1 MYYRKSAGDWERLL
15 LAWLVGWLWLITC
28 QAAETHLQDVQFTTL
43 AGDQLQVR
51 FLFDEPVEAPRV
63 FHTDN
68 PARLVLDFS
77 GVKNALGKKTIAV
90 NTGVLTELN
99 LVEGDNRARVVAN
112 LVSLVPY
119 ELAQEG
125 NEVRLTLKN
134 VGAVA
139 TAAQFAPSAGLPAQG
154 IEKIDFHR
162 GPQGEGRVLV
172 YLKDPNALVNLR
184 QEGGK
189 VVAEFLDTELPKH
202 LAKQLDVLD
211 FATPVK
217 TIEASSDGR
226 KTRLVMTPA
235 VADYDYS
242 SYQTDKLLT
251 IEFRPLTKAEKEEI
265 EKKKFPYTGERLS
278 LNFQDI
284 PVRSVLQILADFTG
298 LNIIAADSVQGNVTL
313 RLNNVPWDQALDL
326 VLKAKGLGQRREGEV
341 IWVAPLDEIIALEKK
356 ELEHVSFREE
366 KEPLKTEI
374 IQLRYAKAADIL
386 KVLQG
391 MQKAPQSQD
400 MEGLKKDVL
409 KNIRRGIGNGRVSVD
424 GLNALTD
431 TLRTVQYATTFEEP
445 TLTGEA
451 VAGGSILSPRG
462 EANIDE
468 RTNIL
473 IVKDTP
479 YHLEAIRKLVQTLD
493 RPIRQV
499 LIESRVVIA
508 NDDFSRDLGVRLNA
522 ARNTGSPGKTQTLL
536 GGILGNNNGIVD
548 LPAAIGP
555 GAGGGLGI
563 AVFKLNQFL
572 MQLELS
578 ALQDENRGDV
588 ISMPKVVTQDQTTAR
603 IEQGEEIPYQ
613 VVGTAG
619 GGLAVP
625 QTQFKKAVLKLE
637 VTPHITPDDN
647 VIMDI
652 LVAKD
657 SRGKETAQG
666 QPAIDTR
673 EIETTVQVANGETV
687 VLGGIYE
694 TTRNKTANKVPFFG
708 DLPGFGFLFRRDR
721 AIDNKRELLIFI
733 TPRIL
738 KEAMAMR

>member
-1 MYYRKSAGDWERLL
+1 MGKLTLSNSTGKFLIWML
-15 LAWLVGWLWLITC
+15 GGLWLAVC
-28 QAAETHLQDVQFTTL
+28 QGGETYLQDVQFTTL

-51 FLFDEPVEAPRV
+51 LRLNGPAEPPKA

-68 PARLVLDFS
+68 PPRLVLDLS
-77 GVKNALGKKTIAV
+77 GVRSALEKKTFAV
-90 NTGVLTELN
+90 NTGVLTSLN
-99 LVEGDNRARVVAN
+99 VVEGEGRTRLVAN

-119 ELAQEG
+119 EIKAEG
-125 NEVRLTLKN
+125 NEIRLELKS
-134 VGAVA
+134 ALA
-139 TAAQFAPSAGLPAQG
+139 STARAPAGLPTQG
-154 IEKIDFHR
+154 IEKIDFRR

-172 YLKDPNALVNLR
+172 YLKDANAMVNLR

-189 VVAEFLDTELPKH
+189 VVAEFLDTELPQS

-226 KTRLVMTPA
+226 KTRLTITPA
-235 VADYDYS
+235 TADYDYS

-251 IEFRPLTKAEKEEI
+251 LEFRPLTRAEKEAI
-265 EKKKFPYTGERLS
+265 AKQKFPYTGERLS

-341 IWVAPLDEIIALEKK
+341 IWVAPLDEIITLEKK

-374 IQLRYAKAADIL
+374 IQLNYAKAADIL
-386 KVLQG
+386 KVLKGIQQQVQSQQQTSQG
-391 MQKAPQSQD
+391 APQF
-400 MEGLKKDVL
+400 
-409 KNIRRGIGNGRVSVD
+409 
-424 GLNALTD
+424 AP
-431 TLRTVQYATTFEEP
+431 QYATTFAEEKVAE
-445 TLTGEA
+445 EA
-451 VAGGSILSPRG
+451 VAGGSILSARG
-462 EANIDE
+462 EVNADE

-479 YHLEAIRKLVQTLD
+479 SHLEAIRKLVKTLD

-522 ARNTGSPGKTQTLL
+522 ARNTGRPGQTQTLL

-588 ISMPKVVTQDQTTAR
+588 ISMPKVVTQDQTKAR
-603 IEQGEEIPYQ
+603 IAQGEEIPYQ

-625 QTQFKKAVLKLE
+625 QTQFKQALLKLE

-657 SRGKETAQG
+657 SRGKETQSG
-666 QPAIDTR
+666 QPAIDKR
-673 EIETTVQVANGETV
+673 EIQTTVQVADGETV

-694 TTRNKTANKVPFFG
+694 TTRTKAANKVPFFG

-721 AIDNKRELLIFI
+721 NVDNKRELLIFI

-738 KEAMAMR
+738 KETMAMRENP

>member
-1 MYYRKSAGDWERLL
+1 MFDGIWKGRWSWLL
-15 LAWLVGWLWLITC
+15 TGLSLAC
-28 QAAETHLQDVQFTTL
+28 AAMAAEVKLQDVQFATL
-43 AGDQLQVR
+43 AGDKLQVR
-51 FLFDEPVEAPRV
+51 FLLDGPAEAPKA

-68 PARLVLDFS
+68 PARLVLDFA
-77 GVKNALGKKTIAV
+77 GVSSALGKKTISV

-99 LVEGDNRARVVAN
+99 VVEGDSRTRVVAN
-112 LVSLVPY
+112 LVALVPY
-119 ELAQEG
+119 EISAEG
-125 NEVRLTLKN
+125 NEIRLTLKN
-134 VGAVA
+134 AGAVA
-139 TAAQFAPSAGLPAQG
+139 TTGTLAPLPGMPAQG
-154 IEKIDFHR
+154 IEKIDFRR

-202 LAKQLDVLD
+202 LVKQLDVLD
-211 FATPVK
+211 FATPVQ

-226 KTRLVMTPA
+226 KVRLVITPA
-235 VADYDYS
+235 TADYDYS
-242 SYQTDKLLT
+242 TYQTDKLLT
-251 IEFRPLTKAEKEEI
+251 IELRPLTRVEKEEI
-265 EKKKFPYTGERLS
+265 EKKKFPYVGERLS

-374 IQLRYAKAADIL
+374 IQLNYAKAADIL
-386 KVLQG
+386 KVLKGIQ
-391 MQKAPQSQD
+391 QQAQSQPSQS
-400 MEGLKKDVL
+400 
-409 KNIRRGIGNGRVSVD
+409 RQ
-424 GLNALTD
+424 ALSGPQFAP
-431 TLRTVQYATTFEEP
+431 QYATTFEEP
-445 TLTGEA
+445 TLAGET

-462 EANIDE
+462 EVNIDE

-479 YHLEAIRKLVQTLD
+479 FHLEAIRKLVQTLD
-493 RPIRQV
+493 RPVRQV

-522 ARNTGSPGKTQTLL
+522 ARNVNKRGDTAKTLI

-563 AVFKLNQFL
+563 AVFKLNEFL

-603 IEQGEEIPYQ
+603 IEQGEEIPFQ

-652 LVAKD
+652 LVTKD
-657 SRGKETAQG
+657 SRGRDTVNG
-666 QPAIDTR
+666 QPPIDKR
-673 EIETTVQVANGETV
+673 EIQTTVQVAHGETV

-733 TPRIL
+733 TPKIL
-738 KEAMAMR
+738 KEAVAMH

>member
-1 MYYRKSAGDWERLL
+1 MGKLTLSNSTGKFLIWML
-15 LAWLVGWLWLITC
+15 GGLWLAVC
-28 QAAETHLQDVQFTTL
+28 QGGETYLQDVQFTTL

-51 FLFDEPVEAPRV
+51 LLLDGPAEPPKA

-68 PARLVLDFS
+68 PPRLVLDLS
-77 GVKNALGKKTIAV
+77 GVRSALEKKTFAV
-90 NTGVLTELN
+90 NTGVLTSLN
-99 LVEGDNRARVVAN
+99 VVEGEGRTRLVAN

-119 ELAQEG
+119 EIKAEG
-125 NEVRLTLKN
+125 NEIRLELKS
-134 VGAVA
+134 ALA
-139 TAAQFAPSAGLPAQG
+139 STARAPAGLPTQG
-154 IEKIDFHR
+154 IEKIDFRR

-172 YLKDPNALVNLR
+172 YLKDANAMVNLR

-189 VVAEFLDTELPKH
+189 VVAEFLDTELPQS

-226 KTRLVMTPA
+226 KTRLTITPA
-235 VADYDYS
+235 TADYDYS

-251 IEFRPLTKAEKEEI
+251 LEFRPLTRAEKEAI
-265 EKKKFPYTGERLS
+265 AKQKFPYTGERLS

-341 IWVAPLDEIIALEKK
+341 IWVAPLDEIITLEKK

-374 IQLRYAKAADIL
+374 IQLNYAKAADIL
-386 KVLQG
+386 KVLKGIQQQVQSQQQTSQG
-391 MQKAPQSQD
+391 APQF
-400 MEGLKKDVL
+400 
-409 KNIRRGIGNGRVSVD
+409 
-424 GLNALTD
+424 AP
-431 TLRTVQYATTFEEP
+431 QYATTFAEEKVAE
-445 TLTGEA
+445 EA
-451 VAGGSILSPRG
+451 VAGGSILSARG
-462 EANIDE
+462 EVNADE

-479 YHLEAIRKLVQTLD
+479 SHLEAIRKLVKTLD

-522 ARNTGSPGKTQTLL
+522 ARNTGRPGQTQTLL

-588 ISMPKVVTQDQTTAR
+588 ISMPKVVTQDQTKAR
-603 IEQGEEIPYQ
+603 IAQGEEIPYQ

-625 QTQFKKAVLKLE
+625 QTQFKQALLKLE

-657 SRGKETAQG
+657 SRGKETQSG
-666 QPAIDTR
+666 QPAIDKR
-673 EIETTVQVANGETV
+673 EIQTTVQVADGETV

-694 TTRNKTANKVPFFG
+694 TTRTKAANKVPFFG

-721 AIDNKRELLIFI
+721 NVDNKRELLIFI

-738 KEAMAMR
+738 KETMAMRENP

>member
-1 MYYRKSAGDWERLL
+1 MSYCKRAGKGGRWFWGWLL
-15 LAWLVGWLWLITC
+15 GWLWLTAC
-28 QAAETHLQDVQFTTL
+28 QGETQLQDIQFTTL

-51 FLFDEPVEAPRV
+51 FLLDGPAESPRA

-68 PARLVLDFS
+68 PARLVLDLS
-77 GVKNALGKKTIAV
+77 GVRSALGKKTVPV
-90 NTGVLTELN
+90 NTGVLTDIHLA
-99 LVEGDNRARVVAN
+99 EGDNRTRVVAN

-119 ELAQEG
+119 ELTAEG
-125 NEVRLTLKN
+125 NEIRLTLKD

-139 TAAQFAPSAGLPAQG
+139 TAARFAPPVGLPAQG
-154 IEKIDFHR
+154 IEKIDFRR

-172 YLKDPNALVNLR
+172 HLRDPNALVNLR

-189 VVAEFLDTELPKH
+189 VVAEFLDTELPKS

-235 VADYDYS
+235 TAEYDYS

-265 EKKKFPYTGERLS
+265 EKKKFPYVGERLS

-374 IQLRYAKAADIL
+374 IQLNYAKATEIL
-386 KVLQG
+386 KVLKG
-391 MQKAPQSQD
+391 MQQQAQQQQAAPAPGAPQF
-400 MEGLKKDVL
+400 
-409 KNIRRGIGNGRVSVD
+409 
-424 GLNALTD
+424 AP
-431 TLRTVQYATTFEEP
+431 QYATTFEEP
-445 TLTGEA
+445 TVAGET

-462 EANIDE
+462 EVNIDE

-479 YHLEAIRKLVQTLD
+479 SHLEAIRKLVQTLD

-555 GAGGGLGI
+555 GAGGGMGI

-588 ISMPKVVTQDQTTAR
+588 ISMPKVVTQDQTKAR

-619 GGLAVP
+619 GALAVP

-652 LVAKD
+652 LVTKD
-657 SRGKETAQG
+657 SRGRETVNG
-666 QPAIDTR
+666 QPPIDKR

-738 KEAMAMR
+738 KEAVAMR

>member
-1 MYYRKSAGDWERLL
+1 MFYDEVARKRALGWI
-15 LAWLVGWLWLITC
+15 VGWLWLGCVAT
-28 QAAETHLQDVQFTTL
+28 AAEVQLHDVQFMTL
-43 AGDQLQVR
+43 PGDQLQVR
-51 FLFDEPVEAPRV
+51 FLLDGPAEVPKA

-68 PARLVLDFS
+68 PPRLVLDFA
-77 GVKNALGKKTIAV
+77 GVRSALERKTIPV
-90 NTGVLTELN
+90 NTGVLTEVN
-99 LVEGDNRARVVAN
+99 VVEGDGRTRLVAN

-119 ELAQEG
+119 EITAEG
-125 NEVRLTLKN
+125 DEVRLILKN
-134 VGAVA
+134 AGAIAAAA
-139 TAAQFAPSAGLPAQG
+139 TLAPAPGLPVQRV
-154 IEKIDFHR
+154 EKIDFRR
-162 GPQGEGRVLV
+162 GPAGEGRILV
-172 YLKDPNALVNLR
+172 FLKDPNALVNLR

-189 VVAEFLDTELPKH
+189 VVAEFLNTELPKS

-217 TIEASSDGR
+217 TIEAISDGR
-226 KTRLVMTPA
+226 KTRLLITPA
-235 VADYDYS
+235 TSDYDYL
-242 SYQTDKLLT
+242 SYQSERLLT
-251 IEFRPLTKAEKEEI
+251 IEFRPLTPAEKEEV
-265 EKKKFPYTGERLS
+265 KKKQFPYTGERLS

-374 IQLRYAKAADIL
+374 IQLNYAKAADIL
-386 KVLQG
+386 KVLKGIQQQARQQG
-391 MQKAPQSQD
+391 APQAGQVP
-400 MEGLKKDVL
+400 G
-409 KNIRRGIGNGRVSVD
+409 
-424 GLNALTD
+424 APQFAP
-431 TLRTVQYATTFEEP
+431 QYATTFEEP
-445 TLTGEA
+445 TLVGEA

-462 EANIDE
+462 EVNIDE

-479 YHLEAIRKLVQTLD
+479 YHLEAIRRLVQTLD
-493 RPIRQV
+493 RPVRQV

-536 GGILGNNNGIVD
+536 GGILPNNGIVD
-548 LPAAIGP
+548 LPAAIGS

-603 IEQGEEIPYQ
+603 IEQGEEIPFQ

-619 GGLAVP
+619 GALAVP

-652 LVAKD
+652 LVTRDA
-657 SRGKETAQG
+657 RGDQTPG
-666 QPAIDTR
+666 GLAIIKR
-673 EIETTVQVANGETV
+673 EIQTTVQVASGETV
-687 VLGGIYE
+687 VLGGIYDTE
-694 TTRNKTANKVPFFG
+694 RRKIANKLPFFA
-708 DLPGFGFLFRRDR
+708 DLPGFGFLFRRDQK
-721 AIDNKRELLIFI
+721 IDKKQELLIFI
-733 TPRIL
+733 TPRVL
-738 KEAMAMR
+738 KEAMAMQS

>member
-1 MYYRKSAGDWERLL
+1 MFYVANKRKDRQLKLQASWIFS
-15 LAWLVGWLWLITC
+15 WLWLAWVAT
-28 QAAETHLQDVQFTTL
+28 AAEVKLHDVQFMTL
-43 AGDQLQVR
+43 PGDQLQVR
-51 FLFDEPVEAPRV
+51 FLLDGPVEVPKA

-68 PARLVLDFS
+68 PARLVLDFA
-77 GVKNALGKKTIAV
+77 GVRSALKKKTISV
-90 NTGVLTELN
+90 NTGVLTSIN
-99 LVEGDNRARVVAN
+99 VVEGDGRTRLVAN

-119 ELAQEG
+119 EITADG
-125 NEVRLTLKN
+125 DAVRLTLKN
-134 VGAVA
+134 AGAMA
-139 TAAQFAPSAGLPAQG
+139 TTATPVPSPGLPVQR
-154 IEKIDFHR
+154 IEKIDFRR
-162 GPQGEGRVLV
+162 GAEGEGRILV
-172 YLKDPNALVNLR
+172 FLKDPNALVNLR

-189 VVAEFLDTELPKH
+189 VVAEFLNTELPKN

-217 TIEASSDGR
+217 TIEAISDGR
-226 KTRLVMTPA
+226 TTRLLITPA
-235 VADYDYS
+235 TLDYDYL
-242 SYQTDKLLT
+242 SYQSERLLT
-251 IEFRPLTKAEKEEI
+251 IEFRPLTPAEKEEI
-265 EKKKFPYTGERLS
+265 KKKQFPYTGERLS

-366 KEPLKTEI
+366 KEPLRTEI
-374 IQLRYAKAADIL
+374 IQLNYAKAADVL
-386 KVLQG
+386 KVLKGIQ
-391 MQKAPQSQD
+391 QQAAQPQVPQPSQ
-400 MEGLKKDVL
+400 
-409 KNIRRGIGNGRVSVD
+409 
-424 GLNALTD
+424 ALGGQ
-431 TLRTVQYATTFEEP
+431 LVPQYATTFEEP
-445 TLTGEA
+445 TVTGEA
-451 VAGGSILSPRG
+451 IAGGSILSPRG
-462 EANIDE
+462 EVNIDE

-493 RPIRQV
+493 RPVRQV

-536 GGILGNNNGIVD
+536 GGILGANNGIVD

-603 IEQGEEIPYQ
+603 IEQGEEIPFQ
-613 VVGTAG
+613 SVSQNLGT
-619 GGLAVP
+619 

-637 VTPHITPDDN
+637 VTPHIAPDDN

-652 LVAKD
+652 LVTKD
-657 SRGKETAQG
+657 SRGRETVNG
-666 QPAIDTR
+666 QPPIDKR
-673 EIETTVQVANGETV
+673 EIQTTVQVANGETV

-694 TTRNKTANKVPFFG
+694 TTRNKTVNKVPFFG

-733 TPRIL
+733 TPRVL

>member
-1 MYYRKSAGDWERLL
+1 MYYRKSAGDWGRLL

-51 FLFDEPVEAPRV
+51 FLFDGAVEAPRV

-119 ELAQEG
+119 ELASEG

-154 IEKIDFHR
+154 IEKIDFRR

-374 IQLRYAKAADIL
+374 IQLNYAKAAEIL

-391 MQKAPQSQD
+391 IQKQAQQQGPQAPQAPGAPQF
-400 MEGLKKDVL
+400 
-409 KNIRRGIGNGRVSVD
+409 
-424 GLNALTD
+424 AP
-431 TLRTVQYATTFEEP
+431 QYATTFEEP

-462 EANIDE
+462 EVNIDE

-652 LVAKD
+652 LVTKD

-666 QPAIDTR
+666 QPAIDKR

>member
-1 MYYRKSAGDWERLL
+1 MSNRKSRNARGKIFLIWS
-15 LAWLVGWLWLITC
+15 WLWLAVG
-28 QAAETHLQDVQFTTL
+28 QAGETYLQDVQFTTL

-51 FLFDEPVEAPRV
+51 LLLDGPAETPKA

-68 PARLVLDFS
+68 PPRLVLDLS
-77 GVKNALGKKTIAV
+77 GVRSALEKKTFAV
-90 NTGVLTELN
+90 NAGVLTSLNIVEGEGRTRLVVN
-99 LVEGDNRARVVAN
+99 LVA
-112 LVSLVPY
+112 LVPY
-119 ELAQEG
+119 EIKAEG
-125 NEVRLTLKN
+125 NEIRLDLKS
-134 VGAVA
+134 A
-139 TAAQFAPSAGLPAQG
+139 TPSTARAPAGLPAQG
-154 IEKIDFHR
+154 IEKIDFRR

-172 YLKDPNALVNLR
+172 YLKDANALVNLR

-189 VVAEFLDTELPKH
+189 VVAEFLDTKLPPS

-226 KTRLVMTPA
+226 KTRLIITPA
-235 VADYDYS
+235 TADYDYS

-251 IEFRPLTKAEKEEI
+251 LEFRPLTRAEKEAI
-265 EKKKFPYTGERLS
+265 EKQKFPYTGERLS

-374 IQLRYAKAADIL
+374 IQLNYAKAADIL
-386 KVLQG
+386 KVLKGIQ
-391 MQKAPQSQD
+391 QQAQQQQAPQAGAPQF
-400 MEGLKKDVL
+400 
-409 KNIRRGIGNGRVSVD
+409 
-424 GLNALTD
+424 AP
-431 TLRTVQYATTFEEP
+431 QYATTFEAPSIAE
-445 TLTGEA
+445 EA
-451 VAGGSILSPRG
+451 VAGGSILSTRG
-462 EANIDE
+462 EVNADE

-479 YHLEAIRKLVQTLD
+479 SHLEAIRKLVKTLD

-522 ARNTGSPGKTQTLL
+522 ARNTGRPGQTQTLL
-536 GGILGNNNGIVD
+536 GGILGDNNGIVD

-588 ISMPKVVTQDQTTAR
+588 ISMPKVVTQDQTKAS
-603 IEQGEEIPYQ
+603 ISQGEEIPYQ

-625 QTQFKKAVLKLE
+625 QTQFKQALLKLE

-652 LVAKD
+652 LVTKD
-657 SRGKETAQG
+657 SRGKETPNG
-666 QPAIDTR
+666 QPAIDKR
-673 EIETTVQVANGETV
+673 EIQTTVQVTDGETV

-694 TTRNKTANKVPFFG
+694 TTRTKAANKVPFFG

-721 AIDNKRELLIFI
+721 NIDNKRELLIFI

-738 KEAMAMR
+738 KEAMAMRENP

>member
-1 MYYRKSAGDWERLL
+1 M
-15 LAWLVGWLWLITC
+15 WLVSC
-28 QAAETHLQDVQFTTL
+28 QVAAVELQDIQFATL
-43 AGDQLQVR
+43 AGDNVQLR
-51 FLFDEPVEAPRV
+51 FVLDGPAETPKV

-68 PARLVLDFS
+68 PARLVLDFA
-77 GVKNALGKKTIAV
+77 GVKSALGKKTVPV
-90 NTGVLTELN
+90 NTGVLTEVN
-99 LVEGDNRARVVAN
+99 VVEGDGRTRLVAN

-119 ELAQEG
+119 ELSAEG
-125 NEVRLTLKN
+125 NEVRLLLKN
-134 VGAVA
+134 AGAVA
-139 TAAQFAPSAGLPAQG
+139 TTAQFAPPSGLPTQR
-154 IEKIDFHR
+154 IEKIDFRR

-189 VVAEFLDTELPKH
+189 VVAEFLDTELPKQ

-217 TIEASSDGR
+217 TIEAFSDGR

-235 VADYDYS
+235 TADFDYS

-251 IEFRPLTKAEKEEI
+251 IEFRPLTRAEKEEL
-265 EKKKFPYTGERLS
+265 EKKKFPYVGERLS

-374 IQLRYAKAADIL
+374 IQLNYAKAADIL
-386 KVLQG
+386 KVLKG
-391 MQKAPQSQD
+391 MQQQAQQPQAPQAS
-400 MEGLKKDVL
+400 
-409 KNIRRGIGNGRVSVD
+409 
-424 GLNALTD
+424 NAPQFAP
-431 TLRTVQYATTFEEP
+431 QYATTFEEP
-445 TLTGEA
+445 RIGEEA

-462 EANIDE
+462 EVNADE

-479 YHLEAIRKLVQTLD
+479 YHLEAIRKLVSTLD
-493 RPIRQV
+493 RPVRQV

-625 QTQFKKAVLKLE
+625 QTQFKRAMLKLE

-652 LVAKD
+652 LVTKD
-657 SRGKETAQG
+657 SRGTQTVNG
-666 QPAIDTR
+666 QPPIDKR
-673 EIETTVQVANGETV
+673 EIETTVQVASGETV

-721 AIDNKRELLIFI
+721 NIDNKRELLIFI

-738 KEAMAMR
+738 KEAMAMQ

>member
-1 MYYRKSAGDWERLL
+1 MGKLTLSNSTGKFLIWML
-15 LAWLVGWLWLITC
+15 GGLWLAVC
-28 QAAETHLQDVQFTTL
+28 QGGETYLQDVQFTTL

-51 FLFDEPVEAPRV
+51 LLLDGPAEPPKA

-68 PARLVLDFS
+68 PPRLVLDLS
-77 GVKNALGKKTIAV
+77 GVRSALEKKTLAV
-90 NTGVLTELN
+90 NTGVLTSLN
-99 LVEGDNRARVVAN
+99 VVEGEGRTRLVAN

-119 ELAQEG
+119 EIKAEG
-125 NEVRLTLKN
+125 NEIRLELKS
-134 VGAVA
+134 ALA
-139 TAAQFAPSAGLPAQG
+139 STARAPAGLPTQG
-154 IEKIDFHR
+154 IEKIDFRR

-172 YLKDPNALVNLR
+172 YLKDANAMVNLR

-189 VVAEFLDTELPKH
+189 VVAEFLDTELPQS

-226 KTRLVMTPA
+226 KTRLTITPA
-235 VADYDYS
+235 TADYDYS

-251 IEFRPLTKAEKEEI
+251 LEFRPLTRAEKEAI
-265 EKKKFPYTGERLS
+265 AKQKFPYTGERLS

-374 IQLRYAKAADIL
+374 IQLNYAKAADIL
-386 KVLQG
+386 KVLKGIQQQVQSQQQTSQG
-391 MQKAPQSQD
+391 APQF
-400 MEGLKKDVL
+400 
-409 KNIRRGIGNGRVSVD
+409 
-424 GLNALTD
+424 AP
-431 TLRTVQYATTFEEP
+431 QYATTFAEEKVAE
-445 TLTGEA
+445 EA
-451 VAGGSILSPRG
+451 VAGGSILSARG
-462 EANIDE
+462 EVNADE

-479 YHLEAIRKLVQTLD
+479 SHLEAIRKLVKTLD

-522 ARNTGSPGKTQTLL
+522 ARNTGRPGQTQTLL

-588 ISMPKVVTQDQTTAR
+588 ISMPKVVTQDQTKAR
-603 IEQGEEIPYQ
+603 IAQGEEIPYQ

-625 QTQFKKAVLKLE
+625 QTQFKQALLKLE

-657 SRGKETAQG
+657 SRGKETQSG
-666 QPAIDTR
+666 QPAIDKR
-673 EIETTVQVANGETV
+673 EIQTTVQVADGETV

-694 TTRNKTANKVPFFG
+694 TTRTKAANKVPFFG

-721 AIDNKRELLIFI
+721 NVDNKRELLIFI

-738 KEAMAMR
+738 KETMAMRENP

>member
-1 MYYRKSAGDWERLL
+1 MYYRKSAGDWGRLL

-43 AGDQLQVR
+43 ASDQLQVR
-51 FLFDEPVEAPRV
+51 FLFDGAVEAPRV

-77 GVKNALGKKTIAV
+77 GVKNALGKKTVAV

-119 ELAQEG
+119 ELASEG

-154 IEKIDFHR
+154 IEKIDFRR

-374 IQLRYAKAADIL
+374 IQLNYAKAAEIL

-391 MQKAPQSQD
+391 IQKQAQQQGPQAPQAPGAPQF
-400 MEGLKKDVL
+400 
-409 KNIRRGIGNGRVSVD
+409 
-424 GLNALTD
+424 AP
-431 TLRTVQYATTFEEP
+431 QYATTFEEP
-445 TLTGEA
+445 TLSGEA

-462 EANIDE
+462 EVNIDE

-652 LVAKD
+652 LVTKD

-666 QPAIDTR
+666 QPAIDKR

>member
-1 MYYRKSAGDWERLL
+1 MYYRKSAGNWGRLL

-28 QAAETHLQDVQFTTL
+28 QAAEIHLQDIQFTTL

-51 FLFDEPVEAPRV
+51 FLFDGPAEAPRA

-90 NTGVLTELN
+90 NAGVLTELN
-99 LVEGDNRARVVAN
+99 LVEGDNRMRVVAN

-125 NEVRLTLKN
+125 NEVRLTLKS

-139 TAAQFAPSAGLPAQG
+139 TAGQFAPSAGLPAQG
-154 IEKIDFHR
+154 IEKIDFRR

-202 LAKQLDVLD
+202 LAKHLDVLD

-217 TIEASSDGR
+217 TIEASSNGR
-226 KTRLVMTPA
+226 KTRLVITPIT
-235 VADYDYS
+235 ADYDYS
-242 SYQTDKLLT
+242 SYQTDGLLT

-374 IQLRYAKAADIL
+374 IQLNYAKAAEIL

-391 MQKAPQSQD
+391 MQKQAQQQGPQAPQASGAPQF
-400 MEGLKKDVL
+400 
-409 KNIRRGIGNGRVSVD
+409 
-424 GLNALTD
+424 AP
-431 TLRTVQYATTFEEP
+431 QYATTFEEP
-445 TLTGEA
+445 TLVGEA

-462 EANIDE
+462 EVNIDE

-499 LIESRVVIA
+499 VIESRVVIA

-548 LPAAIGP
+548 LPAIGP
-555 GAGGGLGI
+555 GAGGLGI

-578 ALQDENRGDV
+578 ALQEENRGDV
-588 ISMPKVVTQDQTTAR
+588 ISMPKVVTQDHTTAR
-603 IEQGEEIPYQ
+603 IEQGEDIPFQ

-619 GGLAVP
+619 GGLGVT

-647 VIMDI
+647 VIMKI
-652 LVAKD
+652 LVTKD
-657 SRGKETAQG
+657 ARGEKTPDG
-666 QPAIDTR
+666 QLAIDTR
-673 EIETTVQVANGETV
+673 QIETTVQVANGETV

-694 TTRNKTANKVPFFG
+694 TTRNKTANKLPFFG
-708 DLPGFGFLFRRDR
+708 DLPGFGFLFRRDHT
-721 AIDNKRELLIFI
+721 IDNKRELLIFI

>member
-1 MYYRKSAGDWERLL
+1 MFCNYVARKRKNGWIRLQA
-15 LAWLVGWLWLITC
+15 AWIVGWLTC
-28 QAAETHLQDVQFTTL
+28 VATAAEVQLRDVQFVTL
-43 AGDQLQVR
+43 PGDQLQVR
-51 FLFDEPVEAPRV
+51 FLLDGPAEVPKA

-68 PARLVLDFS
+68 PARLVLDFA
-77 GVKNALGKKTIAV
+77 GVRSALEKKTIPV
-90 NTGVLTELN
+90 NTGVLTEVN
-99 LVEGDNRARVVAN
+99 VVEGDGRTRLVAN

-119 ELAQEG
+119 EITAEG
-125 NEVRLTLKN
+125 DEVRLILKN
-134 VGAVA
+134 AGAIA
-139 TAAQFAPSAGLPAQG
+139 TTATLAPAPGLPVQR
-154 IEKIDFHR
+154 IEKIDFRR
-162 GPQGEGRVLV
+162 GPAGEGRILV
-172 YLKDPNALVNLR
+172 FLKDPNALVNLR

-189 VVAEFLDTELPKH
+189 VVAEFLNTELSKS

-217 TIEASSDGR
+217 TIEATFDGR
-226 KTRLVMTPA
+226 KTRLLITPA
-235 VADYDYS
+235 TSDYDYLA
-242 SYQTDKLLT
+242 YQSERLLT
-251 IEFRPLTKAEKEEI
+251 IEFRPLTPAEKEEI
-265 EKKKFPYTGERLS
+265 KKKQFPYTGERLS

-374 IQLRYAKAADIL
+374 IQLNYAKAADIL
-386 KVLQG
+386 KVLKGIQ
-391 MQKAPQSQD
+391 QQAQHLQAPQAAAAPQF
-400 MEGLKKDVL
+400 
-409 KNIRRGIGNGRVSVD
+409 
-424 GLNALTD
+424 AP
-431 TLRTVQYATTFEEP
+431 QYATTFEVP
-445 TLTGEA
+445 TVGEEA

-462 EANIDE
+462 EVNIDE

-473 IVKDTP
+473 IVKDTL

-625 QTQFKKAVLKLE
+625 QTQFKKAMLKLE

-652 LVAKD
+652 LVTKD
-657 SRGKETAQG
+657 ARGRETVNG
-666 QPAIDTR
+666 QPPIDKR

-733 TPRIL
+733 TPKIL
-738 KEAMAMR
+738 KEAIVMH